1 MEAGEKNVSAFKG
14 AVTVIH
20 YGSAVT
26 TDQIIAAL
34 NKVPKDAYIDDIVID
49 QMDCGKRVDITISYG
64 RTYQHDYTVCDLTD
78 VNPEELEGSSPG
90 DEPLCV
96 NIPVPRIMPCDATTV
111 LY

>member
-1 MEAGEKNVSAFKG
+1 METGEKNVSAFKG

-26 TDQIIAAL
+26 TDQVIAAL

-64 RTYQHDYTVCDLTD
+64 RTHQYDTD
-78 VNPEELEGSSPG
+78 VNPEELEGSSLG